1 MDDSYWSYFQ
11 KEKSVIVFVS
21 IHTAALRSVI
31 ELRRVREDETKRERV
46 FIFILWI
53 LPGYCE

>member
-1 MDDSYWSYFQ
+1 MA
-11 KEKSVIVFVS
+11 KEETLR
-21 IHTAALRSVI
+21 TAALRSVI
-31 ELRRVREDETKRERV
+31 ELRRVREDETKRDNERV